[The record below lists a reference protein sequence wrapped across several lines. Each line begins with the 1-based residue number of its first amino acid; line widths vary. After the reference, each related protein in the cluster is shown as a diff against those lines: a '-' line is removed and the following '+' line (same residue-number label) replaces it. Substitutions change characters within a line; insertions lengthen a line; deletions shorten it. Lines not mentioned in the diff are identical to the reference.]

1 MKYYST
7 RYAHNILT
15 GDFDESPQLYSES
28 VKPEG
33 RSPQHKGTHRNAR
46 THALTH
52 SMIESRSCFSFNNPR
67 ISVWKLSLTFTST
80 GSRQNMV
87 PPAPAPPPGAP
98 KQQETRLI
106 YLPDGRMNTY
116 NGQPPNAR
124 YNGKGQRI
132 LPGGGGGARFI
143 PPDEYKEFLQLGHG
157 GIFDLDLDNIDV
169 SPWRERGADLSSYFN
184 YGLDERSWRT
194 YAKAIR
200 RARLEQHL
208 QNKIE
213 AYAVDSVDTPVIDS
227 DLPLEVRMAIGSV
240 DSASVQDV
248 PIAPSYGHQPKQ
260 HEVPCSTFSS
270 QQIAKVLNS
279 DRPGTTHGHPSGVR
293 VNDLSDQT
301 TVSDKY
307 KVITEFD
314 GLQVKVEALQQ
325 EYKSAMES
333 GQMTPEKNFQLQQQ
347 MLQLK
352 RRMMKFA

>member
-1 MKYYST
+1 M
-7 RYAHNILT
+7 
-15 GDFDESPQLYSES
+15 
-28 VKPEG
+28 
-33 RSPQHKGTHRNAR
+33 
-46 THALTH
+46 
-52 SMIESRSCFSFNNPR
+52 
-67 ISVWKLSLTFTST
+67 
-80 GSRQNMV
+80 
-87 PPAPAPPPGAP
+87 PAPPPGAP

-106 YLPDGRMNTY
+106 YFPDGRMNTY

-169 SPWRERGADLSSYFN
+169 SPWRERGVDLSSYFN

-213 AYAVDSVDTPVIDS
+213 AYAVDAVDAPGLDS
-227 DLPLEVRMAIGSV
+227 DLPLEVRMAIVGV
-240 DSASVQDV
+240 DSSSVQDA
-248 PIAPSYGHQPKQ
+248 PITPSHGHQRKQ
-260 HEVPCSTFSS
+260 HEPPCSTFSS
-270 QQIAKVLNS
+270 HQVPKVLNS
-279 DRPGTTHGHPSGVR
+279 NRAGTGHGFPSGVG
-293 VNDLSDQT
+293 VSVLSDQT
-301 TVSDKY
+301 TGSDQSGH
-307 KVITEFD
+307 ITEFD

-325 EYKSAMES
+325 EYKSALES
-333 GQMTPEKNFQLQQQ
+333 GQMTPERNFQLQQQ